1 MLLLLWFV
9 PTKLNVIII
18 AVVPN
23 SCSLFRILSQSLTST
38 RFLTINASSVRS
50 IYVKIN
56 QMRATLNPTNAQIF
70 YCFYANNL
78 LCNFE
83 YLRVN
88 FVCFI
93 RTLFF
98 IFRFFSQ
105 IITFFLHV
113 CRRVFANIIMFA
125 LWISAACEINNRDRI
140 VPENQ
145 KCPPKKKIHNTQ
157 THKKS

>member
-1 MLLLLWFV
+1 MWLLLLW
-9 PTKLNVIII
+9 
-18 AVVPN
+18 
-23 SCSLFRILSQSLTST
+23 CRIHVHYFAFCLSLTSAL
-38 RFLTINASSVRS
+38 FLTINASSVRS

-56 QMRATLNPTNAQIF
+56 QMRATLNPTNAKIF

-78 LCNFE
+78 LRNFE

-93 RTLFF
+93 RTLNFF
-98 IFRFFSQ
+98 FFFSFLLSNNN
-105 IITFFLHV
+105 FFLHV

-125 LWISAACEINNRDRI
+125 LWILAACEINNRDRI

-145 KCPPKKKIHNTQ
+145 KCPPKKSITRKHT
-157 THKKS
+157 KKS